1 MQRICCCQSRP
12 GIENCSVLQDARSC
26 SCLLSCQYLILG
38 KSRCKINVHHHT
50 AKSTSS
56 FQEEMAHLPAATTAT
71 STPTT
76 PEHTDYG
83 RRLVA
88 HAVELCLGESS
99 YSVQIIC
106 PDASRSLNFLIR
118 RTREC
123 CASQSVREADTKN
136 WLQKEST
143 RAFVF
148 WRWFCAMDRR
158 SSFLLPCTRSN
169 LCRMCLRILICG
181 SERALGADPL
191 EP

>member
-1 MQRICCCQSRP
+1 MREKRKERTYSSQKRLIGSLRRLGCCYYQVQQICCRQIRLE
-12 GIENCSVLQDARSC
+12 IVNCPVLQDARSC
-26 SCLLSCQYLILG
+26 SYLLSCQHLPLE
-38 KSRCKINVHHHT
+38 RFRINGCQHT
-50 AKSTSS
+50 AKSASS

-123 CASQSVREADTKN
+123 CASKSVREKETKDA
-136 WLQKEST
+136 
-143 RAFVF
+143 R
-148 WRWFCAMDRR
+148 
-158 SSFLLPCTRSN
+158 
-169 LCRMCLRILICG
+169 
-181 SERALGADPL
+181 
-191 EP
+191 